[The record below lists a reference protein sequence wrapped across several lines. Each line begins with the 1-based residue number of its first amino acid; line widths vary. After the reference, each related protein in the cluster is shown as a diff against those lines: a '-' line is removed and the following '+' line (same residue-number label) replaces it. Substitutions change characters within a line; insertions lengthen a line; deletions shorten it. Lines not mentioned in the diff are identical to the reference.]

1 MAITVPEK
9 LQDGMVDSRD
19 ALPGLRRA
27 KGRSEGAKKL
37 RQAVL
42 EVLSGSSVPLSAYD
56 VLRRLQGG
64 ASVAPT
70 QVYRVLDTLL
80 DSGLVHKLA
89 SRPAF
94 VLRASTPGAER
105 GLVFMICRECNRV
118 KEGEVSNLARQLV
131 ETAAKV
137 GFRACNPIFE
147 IEGQC
152 ADCAN
157 EGHAA

>member
-1 MAITVPEK
+1 MPVKAPEK

-27 KGRSEGAKKL
+27 KRRSEGATKL
-37 RQAVL
+37 RQTVL

-56 VLRRLQGG
+56 VLRRLQGET
-64 ASVAPT
+64 SIAPM

-80 DSGLVHKLA
+80 DSGLIHKLA

-94 VLRASTPGAER
+94 VRRAHLPGAER
-105 GLVFMICRECNRV
+105 SVVFMVCRECSRV
-118 KEGEVSNLARQLV
+118 KEGEISNIAQQLV
-131 ETAAKV
+131 ETAAEA
-137 GFRACNPIFE
+137 GFRAYNPIVE

-157 EGHAA
+157 KGHAA